1 MKRYS
6 WPADHSDPVNS
17 ARKATESLN
26 LFYIETNMPIM
37 AKTTH
42 RPPGK
47 KGAKKKRGQI
57 LREEKPRQS
66 DYCLT

>member
-17 ARKATESLN
+17 GSEDSYREFKPFLHRN
-26 LFYIETNMPIM
+26 HMPIM

-47 KGAKKKRGQI
+47 KGAKKTEVKFYERKNH
-57 LREEKPRQS
+57 ES

>member
-1 MKRYS
+1 MKRCS

-17 ARKATESLN
+17 VRKATESLN
-26 LFYIETNMPIM
+26 LFYIETNMPKM

-47 KGAKKKRGQI
+47 KGAKKKRSNFTRGKTT
-57 LREEKPRQS
+57 RA
-66 DYCLT
+66 TTV

>member
-1 MKRYS
+1 MKRCS

-17 ARKATESLN
+17 VRKATESLN
-26 LFYIETNMPIM
+26 LFYIETNMPKM

-47 KGAKKKRGQI
+47 KGAKKKEVKFYERKNH
-57 LREEKPRQS
+57 ES